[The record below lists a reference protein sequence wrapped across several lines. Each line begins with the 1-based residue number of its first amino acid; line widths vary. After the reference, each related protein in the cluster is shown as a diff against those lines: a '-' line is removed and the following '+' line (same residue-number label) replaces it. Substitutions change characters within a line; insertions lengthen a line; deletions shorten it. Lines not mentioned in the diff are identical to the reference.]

1 MHGGKNQP
9 LCCGLTTTSSA
20 LYFLID
26 KHCVVHYSLHNES
39 ESDSRLRKNK
49 RKKESNALS
58 FLGLT
63 PCITVKVSR
72 NELNHYK
79 NIDYQTRNGS
89 DAESTLI
96 QKNSY
101 ERGLTTAMISMI
113 SMNSKR
119 R

>member
-1 MHGGKNQP
+1 MYAVKQGTNNPLLTIAVSNEFQMSQCMVERISPSKCKVHST

-26 KHCVVHYSLHNES
+26 KHCVVRYSLHNES

-58 FLGLT
+58 FLGLP

-79 NIDYQTRNGS
+79 NIDY
-89 DAESTLI
+89 
-96 QKNSY
+96 
-101 ERGLTTAMISMI
+101 
-113 SMNSKR
+113 
-119 R
+119 